1 MLKPIN
7 LRRVMVMTFL
17 CLAGV
22 GLLIGALGLR
32 ILGGGLSRYR
42 TLHML
47 QRAEIEWRHGE
58 VMEAS
63 RYFVSGAWMAV
74 EGGLR
79 WQAAQVYLLQSDLLR
94 QQNRLREAAAACSAA
109 NEILDLYDNAWML
122 DYRCEWIDTRYN
134 YPAGSREQ

>member
-17 CLAGV
+17 CLAGA

-47 QRAEIEWRHGE
+47 QRAEIE
-58 VMEAS
+58 
-63 RYFVSGAWMAV
+63 
-74 EGGLR
+74 
-79 WQAAQVYLLQSDLLR
+79 
-94 QQNRLREAAAACSAA
+94 
-109 NEILDLYDNAWML
+109 
-122 DYRCEWIDTRYN
+122 
-134 YPAGSREQ
+134 